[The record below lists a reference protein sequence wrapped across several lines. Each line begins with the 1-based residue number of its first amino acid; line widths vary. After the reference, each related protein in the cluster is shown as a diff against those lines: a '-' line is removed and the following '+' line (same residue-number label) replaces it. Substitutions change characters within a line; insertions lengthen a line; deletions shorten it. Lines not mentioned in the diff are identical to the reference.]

1 MDPSLLTFLNSS
13 GPESENALTELLN
26 EHAEA
31 LIRRIVNAKLRVL
44 PRDVET
50 GQKQDAE
57 DVYQEVLVQIIA
69 RLRDCSADPQNKAI
83 TDFRSYVAVVSYN
96 TCAQQLR
103 RKYPQRWRL
112 KNRLRYLLTHE
123 PAFAVWEAS
132 EREWFCGLA
141 AWRDRD
147 VARMSELQQF
157 REQLNPIEGAL
168 RAGEGSQVVLTA
180 IFTRVGKPIELD
192 DLVNLVADLQGIKD
206 QPATGEFDEQVGAMS
221 LKRLTP
227 QSARIATEVEQR
239 FYLERLWT
247 EICQL
252 PLRQRTALLLNLK
265 GAKGDSGIE
274 LLPHLGIANIRQI
287 ARAIEMPAQQLASL
301 WNKLPLDDATIAEH
315 LQSTRQ
321 QVINLRKSARDRLA
335 RRMSRI

>member
-1 MDPSLLTFLNSS
+1 MDPSLLTFLHSS
-13 GPESENALTELLN
+13 GPESENALTQLLS
-26 EHAEA
+26 EHAQP
-31 LIRRIVNAKLRVL
+31 LIRRIVNAKMRVS
-44 PRDVET
+44 PGAVET
-50 GQKQDAE
+50 GQKQNAE

-69 RLRDCSADPQNKAI
+69 RLRDCRADPQNKAI
-83 TDFRSYVAVVSYN
+83 ADFRSYVAVVSYN

-123 PAFAVWEAS
+123 TAFALWEAS

-141 AWRDRD
+141 GWRDRD
-147 VARMSELQQF
+147 VARSGELQQL
-157 REQLNPIEGAL
+157 REQPNVIDGAL
-168 RAGEGSQVVLTA
+168 RVRESPRVVLTA
-180 IFTRVGKPIELD
+180 IFTRLGKPVELD

-206 QPATGEFDEQVGAMS
+206 QPITSEIDKEEGALER
-221 LKRLTP
+221 LKS
-227 QSARIATEVEQR
+227 QSASIATEVEQR
-239 FYLERLWT
+239 FYLQRLWM

-252 PLRQRTALLLNLK
+252 PLRQRIALLLNL

-274 LLPHLGIANIRQI
+274 LFPHLGIASIRQI

-301 WNKLPLDDATIAEH
+301 WNKLPLDDATIAAY

-335 RRMSRI
+335 RRMSRF